1 MELIK
6 REIKMD
12 SVLELKNSKSFYGL
26 TKRELEVLNLVIK
39 GLSNREIAEFLHIS
53 SHTSKAHV
61 SAILTKLNVQSRMF
75 AVIKAIKE
83 LEL

>member
-1 MELIK
+1 
-6 REIKMD
+6 MD
-12 SVLELKNSKSFYGL
+12 SVLELKNPKSFYGL

-75 AVIKAIKE
+75 AV
-83 LEL
+83 